1 MPKRQLLLQAE
12 LVFNRLRREGMI
24 ERQRAAFDN
33 SDRTATTGADQYLN
47 RLAITPSFGKTLPF
61 SLTSPAPL
69 LKM

>member
-47 RLAITPSFGKTLPF
+47 RLAIILMTMNLPF
-61 SLTSPAPL
+61 SL
-69 LKM
+69 LKKTADQC